1 MEWKFDFATA
11 GSIHFGC
18 GRIEGIA
25 DLLARVDGPV
35 LVVHGKSAEPASQL
49 TRRLDAAGVAWEPYP
64 ISGEPTVD
72 TAEKGAEAARKLG
85 AGQVAAVG
93 GGSVMDAGK
102 AIAALAAN
110 PGPASDYLEVV
121 GKNLPL
127 KCRPLP
133 ITAIPTTAGTGSE
146 VTRNAVLGVPEG
158 RVKVSLRSP
167 WLLPQAA
174 VVDPTLTLSVPP
186 AVTAATGMDALTQV
200 LEPALSLRANPMTD
214 LFCEEGLRA
223 GCDALLAA
231 YENGQNLE
239 ARTKMAW
246 VSLLGGL
253 ALANAGL
260 GAVHGLAGPIGGMC
274 AAGHGEICAALLA
287 AVTRVNLRG
296 ATAGRGSPE
305 LVRKFEQVGQW
316 LTGSER
322 ASAEDGVRKLQAMRE
337 ALHIRGLTALG
348 VRRGDFETIVEKA
361 QAASSMRAN
370 PIVLRPEELMEILE
384 EGSES

>member
-1 MEWKFDFATA
+1 MELTFNFATA

-18 GRIEGIA
+18 GQVEKIA
-25 DLLARVDGPV
+25 GLLAAADGPI
-35 LVVHGKSAEPASQL
+35 LVVHGKNAGVVSL
-49 TRRLDAAGVAWEPYP
+49 VTRSLEAAGLAWEPFV

-72 TAEKGAEAARKLG
+72 TAAQGAEAARKLG
-85 AGQVAAVG
+85 AEQVVAVG

-102 AIAALAAN
+102 AVAALATN
-110 PGPASDYLEVV
+110 PGPPSDYLEVV

-127 KCRPLP
+127 THHPLP
-133 ITAIPTTAGTGSE
+133 VTAIPTTAGTGSE
-146 VTRNAVLGVPEG
+146 VTRNAVLGVPDA

-167 WLLPQAA
+167 WLLPRAA
-174 VVDPTLTLSVPP
+174 VVDPTLTLGVPP

-214 LFCEEGLRA
+214 LFCEEGLRV

-287 AVTRVNLRG
+287 AVIRVNLCG
-296 ATAGRGSPE
+296 AAAGRGSPE
-305 LVRKFEQVGQW
+305 LVRRFEQIGKW

-322 ASAEDGVRKLQAMRE
+322 ASAEDGVRKLQSMRK
-337 ALHIRGLTALG
+337 ALHIRGLTDLG
-348 VRRGDFETIVEKA
+348 VRRDDFDAIVEKS

-370 PIVLRPEELMEILE
+370 PIQLRPEELMEILE

>member
-18 GRIEGIA
+18 GQIERITS
-25 DLLARVDGPV
+25 LLAAVDGPI
-35 LVVHGKSAEPASQL
+35 LVVHGKNAKVVSLL
-49 TRRLDAAGVAWEPYP
+49 TRQLDLAGLAWEPFV

-72 TAEKGAEAARKLG
+72 TAAQGAEAAQKLG

-102 AIAALAAN
+102 AIAALATN
-110 PGPASDYLEVV
+110 PGPPSDYLEVV

-127 KCRPLP
+127 TCRPLP
-133 ITAIPTTAGTGSE
+133 VTAIPTTAGTGSE
-146 VTRNAVLGVPEG
+146 VTRNAVLGVPDAQ
-158 RVKVSLRSP
+158 VKVSLRSP

-214 LFCEEGLRA
+214 LFCEEGLRTA
-223 GCDALLAA
+223 CDALAAA
-231 YENGQNLE
+231 YEDGQNLG

-287 AVTRVNLRG
+287 AVMRVNLRC
-296 ATAGRGSPE
+296 AEAGRGSPG
-305 LVRKFEQVGQW
+305 LMRRFEQVGQW

-322 ASAEDGVRKLQAMRE
+322 ATAEDGVRKLQALRKT
-337 ALHIRGLTALG
+337 LQIRGLADLG
-348 VRRGDFETIVEKA
+348 VRREDFETIIEKA
-361 QAASSMRAN
+361 QSASSMRAN
-370 PIVLRPEELMEILE
+370 PVALQPEELMEILE